1 MSGPD
6 DLSRRPYDVKKVFM
20 AVSVFA
26 FDTMDEHVVGTA
38 PVTPNPKEKGS
49 VVVRVA
55 ERVAVPVI
63 GAKLLSVAVDIF

>member
-1 MSGPD
+1 
-6 DLSRRPYDVKKVFM
+6 M